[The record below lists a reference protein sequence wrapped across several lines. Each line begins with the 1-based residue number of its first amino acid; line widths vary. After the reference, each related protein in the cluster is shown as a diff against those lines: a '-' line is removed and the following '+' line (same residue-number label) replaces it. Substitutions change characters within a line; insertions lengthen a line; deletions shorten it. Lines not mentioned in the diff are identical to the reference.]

1 MRKKWKRNDWEKDWA
16 NLMELQRYQTASGD
30 LPFDQWFEAL
40 RDGLAKAKILA
51 RLTRLAAGNPGDSK
65 TIGNGVLEL
74 RIDHGPGY
82 RVYYALAGQ
91 TLILLLCGGDKATQS
106 QDINTAKNYWA
117 DFKRRS

>member
-1 MRKKWKRNDWEKDWA
+1 
-16 NLMELQRYQTASGD
+16 MEIQRYQTATGD
-30 LPFDQWFEAL
+30 KPFDAWFETL

-65 TIGNGVLEL
+65 AVGGGVLEL

-82 RVYYALAGQ
+82 RIYHAHAGQ
-91 TLILLLCGGDKATQS
+91 SLILLLCGGDKTTQS
-106 QDINTAKNYWA
+106 QDIATAKRYWA